1 MNGSYGETGR
11 GYPWRLG
18 PKGVFLPDRMA
29 KALTRRTP
37 IDAREQGQQRFR
49 PAVPSD
55 LFAASLRLDWSTHGA
70 GMIQR
75 LLEYAEGLPQ
85 YGQLDLLH
93 VDLRMERWQGRIA
106 SSTNQL
112 WPAISPWGFRESL
125 QQILTTSPL
134 ARRNSLLTRAVTATY
149 SPVLAD
155 ELLFTGNPAR
165 PFAWSQA
172 WKFLP
177 AIAWYGKRARQKLA
191 ARFTPPSKDSLPC
204 ARQRQPHLCEH
215 AEIRRWLA
223 EPALA
228 ETNLFNR
235 DALVAALDPQ
245 TGLDESAYRV
255 WRRLVTLELA
265 LRSQKAAPAAQ

>member
-1 MNGSYGETGR
+1 MVR
-11 GYPWRLG
+11 
-18 PKGVFLPDRMA
+18 
-29 KALTRRTP
+29 
-37 IDAREQGQQRFR
+37 
-49 PAVPSD
+49 
-55 LFAASLRLDWSTHGA
+55 
-70 GMIQR
+70 R

-85 YGQLDLLH
+85 CGQLDLLH

-112 WPAISPWGFRESL
+112 WPAISPWGFRDSL
-125 QQILTTSPL
+125 QQLLTTSPL
-134 ARRNSLLTRAVTATY
+134 ARRNSLLTRALTATY
-149 SPVLAD
+149 SPLLAD

-177 AIAWYGKRARQKLA
+177 AIGWYGRRARQKMA
-191 ARFTPPSKDSLPC
+191 ARFTPHPKGSLPC

-235 DALVAALDPQ
+235 DALGAALDAQ
-245 TGLDESAYRV
+245 RGLDEKAYV
-255 WRRLVTLELA
+255 LWRRLLTLELA
-265 LRSQKAAPAAQ
+265 LRRQKAT